1 MKEIMNIDLSKEA
14 GNRVIIKSIDLK
26 FYEMGYI
33 GTFSF
38 SFLLKFLLVNNIPTG
53 NEMCQQEVDNPK
65 TVNFCHFSKILKA
78 S

>member
-1 MKEIMNIDLSKEA
+1 
-14 GNRVIIKSIDLK
+14 VIIKSVDLK

-38 SFLLKFLLVNNIPTG
+38 SFLLKYIIVKNIPTG
-53 NEMCQQEVDNPK
+53 NEMCQQKVDNPK
-65 TVNFCHFSKILKA
+65 TVNFCHFSKILRT